1 MKIMARRFY
10 QIAGLLVCV
19 AASTAVAQ
27 PLPTPPLEAY
37 PSDLLANQPS
47 VWRTAVDLRAESD
60 FQHPSW
66 GIRHSGRNY
75 ALAWQL
81 ARAEG
86 LTIDDDILFAAAYL
100 HDWGGLEPFEVEGV
114 PHQERS
120 VELAE
125 PFLRDAGF
133 PMEKWPAVRDA
144 ILGHVPG
151 GRPTTPEGI
160 VLHDADLLDFMG
172 AEGIARF
179 LAAPSDEPTV
189 DQGLSYIEDFGLTLG
204 DRLITDEARRIAE
217 PRLAY
222 MRGFLEQ
229 LRSELPANSLP

>member
-1 MKIMARRFY
+1 MRWAV
-10 QIAGLLVCV
+10 ALVLASVALAALPV
-19 AASTAVAQ
+19 AAQ
-27 PLPTPPLEAY
+27 PTREAPHAPPVVFVTVPEA
-37 PSDLLANQPS
+37 PA
-47 VWRTAVDLRAESD
+47 WRATVDQLTGEQ
-60 FQHPSW
+60 FNHPSW
-66 GIRHSGRNY
+66 GHRHAERNY

-81 ARAEG
+81 AWAEG
-86 LTIDDDILFAAAYL
+86 LQIDDDVLFAAALL
-100 HDWGGLEPFEVEGV
+100 HDWGGLEPFEVEGT
-114 PHQERS
+114 PHQVRS

-151 GRPTTPEGI
+151 GQPTTSEGI

-179 LAAPSDEPTV
+179 FGAPSDEPTL

-204 DRLITDEARRIAE
+204 ERLLTREARRLAE

-222 MRGFLEQ
+222 MRGFVAQ
-229 LRSELPANSLP
+229 LRGELPIGTQP